1 MNGLP
6 RLYQVGICVP
16 HGDGPLTQT
25 VKTEQPD
32 LPQGICRIRWRHLA
46 TTEHTLALNSWGST
60 ARTATIL
67 RAGIF
72 RKWLACESSVSG
84 MELLL
89 L

>member
-32 LPQGICRIRWRHLA
+32 LPQGI
-46 TTEHTLALNSWGST
+46 
-60 ARTATIL
+60 
-67 RAGIF
+67 
-72 RKWLACESSVSG
+72 
-84 MELLL
+84 
-89 L
+89 